1 MNSLTSLSEIDEA
14 TALVVEQL
22 IDHLMTAKVDVESFI
37 AAHPEHAST
46 LRELLPAL
54 RMMADLSQ
62 SNAAQGRTDL
72 ATSMLGDLGDFR
84 LLRQIGQGGMGVVY
98 EAVQTSAARHV
109 AVKILPF
116 ASLWSERA
124 LERFR
129 KEVRIAAMLEHPHI
143 VPIFTFGCERGIHF

>member
-84 LLRQIGQGGMGVVY
+84 LLRQIGQGGMGNRGRHSS
-98 EAVQTSAARHV
+98 TAR
-109 AVKILPF
+109 AGWL
-116 ASLWSERA
+116 
-124 LERFR
+124 
-129 KEVRIAAMLEHPHI
+129 
-143 VPIFTFGCERGIHF
+143 